1 MAVERM
7 SVVSKIK
14 SGYIYETDFSTLSTK
29 WEISD
34 LSRITL
40 NDGLTISSGENPFYM
55 YFNQLTSEKQ
65 FVLDIK
71 NIYNPTKAGELG
83 GIIVFADENNFI
95 ALEEYY
101 DEEKGIVNTYP
112 WLRLVRDYN
121 VYSGYWSDDGKE
133 WTLVGTHNF
142 GELSPKIGIFL
153 NGKEED
159 MIIEYVRIFR
169 SPYITIHN
177 PPPRSEIQLVG
188 EDGVLKSMICPVH
201 YPKVAFP
208 VSSYG
213 VPFDGRFR
221 WRSEDGHYVETEFLR
236 NLWGGDEFK
245 FQISLDLYYKV
256 GEEFKR
262 VEANEEEFLGHI
274 NTFNPEDL
282 YKRKILM
289 KVKNPHH
296 YQFYNVS
303 IEVGPYK
310 DFKDYSKYVGLS
322 LDEDGEFSQEIDL
335 GIVNP
340 FSEEYFWLE
349 LSRATEVDVGINEV
363 YFSLKVNSN
372 VDL

>member
-1 MAVERM
+1 M
-7 SVVSKIK
+7 SVVTKIK
-14 SGYIYETDFSTLSTK
+14 SGFIYESDFSSLSTK

-34 LSRITL
+34 INRIIL
-40 NDGLTISSGENPFYM
+40 DNGLHIKSGDTPFYM
-55 YFNQLTSEKQ
+55 FFNQLTNEKQ
-65 FVLDIK
+65 FVIDMK
-71 NIYNPTKAGELG
+71 NTYNPTKDGEVG
-83 GIIVFADENNFI
+83 GIIVFADEDNFI
-95 ALEEYY
+95 SLEEYY
-101 DEEKGIVNTYP
+101 DEKKGVVNTYP

-121 VYSGYWSDDGKE
+121 IYSGYWSDDGKQWE
-133 WTLVGTHNF
+133 LVGTHNF

-153 NGKEED
+153 DSKEEN
-159 MIIEYVRIFR
+159 MLIEYVRIFR
-169 SPYITIHN
+169 SPYLTVHN
-177 PPPRSEIQLVG
+177 PPPRSKIQLVG
-188 EDGVLKSMICPVH
+188 RDGVLKSMICPVH
-201 YPKVAFP
+201 YPKIAFP

-213 VPFDGRFR
+213 VPFEGRFV
-221 WRSEDGHYVETEFLR
+221 WESEDGHYVETEFLR
-236 NLWGGDEFK
+236 DLWGGDEFK

-303 IEVGPYK
+303 IEVGKYK
-310 DFKDYSKYVGLS
+310 DFEDYLNYVGIS
-322 LDEDGEFSQEIDL
+322 LDENGEYKRKIDL
-335 GIVNP
+335 GSVEP
-340 FSEEYFWLE
+340 LSEKYFWLE
-349 LSRATEVDVGINEV
+349 LKRSTETDIGIDEI